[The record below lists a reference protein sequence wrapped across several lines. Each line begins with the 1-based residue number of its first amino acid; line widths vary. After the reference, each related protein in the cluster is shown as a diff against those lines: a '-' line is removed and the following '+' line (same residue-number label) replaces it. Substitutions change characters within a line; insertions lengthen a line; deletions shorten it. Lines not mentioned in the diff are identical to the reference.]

1 MTEAALLGR
10 LEKFLDVERRLL
22 RDERGRDER
31 CVRLGVLLD
40 ADFVGQRLDVC
51 PVLNDADES
60 ESESEDGNVVVVVEL
75 HLMGEDG
82 LELVER
88 LELVAVQELED
99 DSCCALGSCPRKP
112 ACWILPCSSS
122 AASSPLH

>member
-1 MTEAALLGR
+1 MWNVVSCVTSVAETNDVFVWANL
-10 LEKFLDVERRLL
+10 LDV
-22 RDERGRDER
+22 
-31 CVRLGVLLD
+31 
-40 ADFVGQRLDVC
+40 DFVGQRLDVC

-60 ESESEDGNVVVVVEL
+60 ESESDDGNVVVVVEL

-88 LELVAVQELED
+88 LELVLVQELED
-99 DSCCALGSCPRKP
+99 DSCCVLGSCPRKP

-122 AASSPLH
+122 AASSPLR